1 MTCGVF
7 ASILSY
13 FVLFLVLFLVLL
25 HLLSLLVLLSSACPL
40 SLPSLSLW
48 VVGFLSLSDGFR
60 YKKKGRVLRHFLR
73 FLFALILL
81 DINPYIFLLGFHKIP
96 PYLHILSGCGR
107 FLLSLPAFVPAALQ
121 SSNTGRCFRGLLALL
136 G

>member
-7 ASILSY
+7 ASILSS

-25 HLLSLLVLLSSACPL
+25 HLFSLLVLLSSACPL

-60 YKKKGRVLRHFLR
+60 YKKKGRVLRPFLWSCVVVLECFR
-73 FLFALILL
+73 NYETIV
-81 DINPYIFLLGFHKIP
+81 
-96 PYLHILSGCGR
+96 GR
-107 FLLSLPAFVPAALQ
+107 FNPERVPCYP
-121 SSNTGRCFRGLLALL
+121 SNCKKIATM
-136 G
+136 